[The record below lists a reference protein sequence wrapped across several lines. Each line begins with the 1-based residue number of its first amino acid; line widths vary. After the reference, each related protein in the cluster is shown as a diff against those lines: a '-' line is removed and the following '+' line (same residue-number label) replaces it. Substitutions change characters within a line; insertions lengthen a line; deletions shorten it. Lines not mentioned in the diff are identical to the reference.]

1 MVTHVVYFRWQGSKP
16 VPSKVT
22 DETALPGELLTPTEF
37 YQLYGQPH
45 RYTKLFVLVDVRK
58 NDTTIVNQHRF
69 YDPLHEQLKEVN
81 I

>member
-1 MVTHVVYFRWQGSKP
+1 MVYFRCQGSKP

-45 RYTKLFVLVDVRK
+45 RYPKLFVLVDVRK
-58 NDTTIVNQHRF
+58 NDTTVVNKHRF
-69 YDPLHEQLKEVN
+69 YDPLHDQLKEAAP
-81 I
+81 

>member
-1 MVTHVVYFRWQGSKP
+1 MVYFRCQSSKP

-45 RYTKLFVLVDVRK
+45 RYPNLFVLVDVRK

-81 I
+81 P